1 VRRPPA
7 YIRIAILAVL
17 AAGWIAPAA
26 TAGVRVVDDEVF
38 FTLNAPGAGQ
48 VFLVGNF
55 NNWNAT
61 MEKMRRTGDAF
72 EISLFLVEGTYR
84 YKFVVDGRWI
94 VDPEN
99 LGDPAK
105 GSPLTLVER
114 PAGLMLLTS
123 VPEEE
128 KASPSLLPWLR
139 YIGQFRWNSPEDKAF
154 TDDHIVNLGFDI
166 NREKLRGQAVLKWSD
181 ARWERYA
188 DTGSVSLDW
197 GYIGTDVGGLALD
210 AFTDTD
216 AAWTSQD
223 PVALVGKL
231 GVFDYNAG
239 YRRNGVAADYR
250 LADPIHVRGFYAD
263 DMGELTREQP
273 VIPVSGLA
281 AASSGAD
288 TTAYAIE
295 TNAADSDVLG
305 LELYIDAGDYQG
317 GIVTRRNYGLYPGTM
332 ADVSFADSS
341 ANVYDTRQDTDA
353 TFYWLRAS
361 KVFGVG
367 VAIGYGRGHAEIHQL
382 TQEEQPL
389 YPPHDLAP
397 TQLSRQAA
405 ARLGFETSDRFYV
418 ALDRAGGRATARAD
432 WDRVTFDFNGV
443 VFDRSKATVDR
454 VNFDF
459 DWTETEWTAGLRL
472 RYTHPDYG
480 DTPQALLVDS
490 PVLNMWLD
498 WRDKFDVA
506 DIVGIGDEAYTDLVI
521 SGSWYPKWSSAGADS
536 AAAYLPR
543 TWPDVGDWSPPFARL
558 ELGTTTHRFF
568 DALEYSRARLTLVYV
583 FDRRVYTMA
592 DGRVAH
598 YDVEAWGAKETFL
611 SGYVE
616 AGYLHRWFNV
626 NLGWGF
632 DPVVFDPVVSDYMD
646 IGRTEALRQSLVGG
660 VTRDE
665 AAATGARL
673 LSLEQ
678 LLQNVQTIKLELVVY
693 F

>member
-1 VRRPPA
+1 MA
-7 YIRIAILAVL
+7 LWLWLAL
-17 AAGWIAPAA
+17 ATGAWFVPAA
-26 TAGVRVVDDEVF
+26 MAGVSVVDDEVF
-38 FTLNAPGAGQ
+38 FTLDAPGATE
-48 VFLVGNF
+48 VYLVGDF

-61 MEKMRRTGDAF
+61 MEKMHRTGDAF

-84 YKFVVDGRWI
+84 YKFVVDGQWVI
-94 VDPEN
+94 DPDN
-99 LGDPAK
+99 PGDPAK
-105 GSPLTLVER
+105 GSPLSLVER
-114 PAGLMLLTS
+114 PAGLMLLKS

-128 KASPSLLPWLR
+128 KASPSLMPWAR
-139 YIGQFRWNSPEDKAF
+139 YIGQFRWNSPEDEAF
-154 TDDHIVNLGFDI
+154 TDDHIVNLGLDI

-188 DTGSVSLDW
+188 NTGTVSLDW
-197 GYIGTDVGGLALD
+197 GYVGTDVGGLALD

-216 AAWTSQD
+216 AAWTSHD

-239 YRRNGVAADYR
+239 YRRNGIAADYQ
-250 LADPIHVRGFYAD
+250 LADPIHLRGFYAD
-263 DMGELTREQP
+263 DMAKLTAEQP
-273 VIPVSGLA
+273 VIPVSSLA

-288 TTAYAIE
+288 TTAYAADA
-295 TNAADSDVLG
+295 NAADSDVLG
-305 LELYIDAGDYQG
+305 LELYVDAGDFQG

-332 ADVSFADSS
+332 AEVSFADSS
-341 ANVYDTRQDTDA
+341 AFVYDTRQDTDA

-361 KVFGVG
+361 KWLGVG
-367 VAIGYGRGHAEIHQL
+367 IAVGYGRGHAEIHQL
-382 TQEEQPL
+382 SREEQPL
-389 YPPHDLAP
+389 YPPHDLAA
-397 TQLSRQAA
+397 TQLSSQAR
-405 ARLGFETSDRFYV
+405 ARLRFETSDRFY
-418 ALDRAGGRATARAD
+418 AGLDRAVGRAAAKAD
-432 WDRVTFDFNGV
+432 WDRVTFDFIGV
-443 VFDRSKATVDR
+443 VFDQSEATVDR

-459 DWTETEWTAGLRL
+459 DWTEAQWTAGLRL

-498 WRDKFDVA
+498 WRDQFDVA

-521 SGSWYPKWSSAGADS
+521 AGTWYPRPATAGADS
-536 AAAYLPR
+536 AVAYLPR
-543 TWPDVGDWSPPFARL
+543 TWPDVADWSPPFVRL

-568 DALEYSRARLTLVYV
+568 DALEYSRARLSLAYV
-583 FDRRVYTMA
+583 FNGRVYAMA
-592 DGRVAH
+592 DGRVAR
-598 YDVEAWGAKETFL
+598 YDVEAWGAKETFV
-611 SGYVE
+611 SGYIE

-646 IGRTEALRQSLVGG
+646 IGRTELLRRSLDGG
-660 VTRDE
+660 VTRDG
-665 AAATGARL
+665 AAATGAQL

-678 LLQNVQTIKLELVVY
+678 LLQNVQTIKLEVVLY